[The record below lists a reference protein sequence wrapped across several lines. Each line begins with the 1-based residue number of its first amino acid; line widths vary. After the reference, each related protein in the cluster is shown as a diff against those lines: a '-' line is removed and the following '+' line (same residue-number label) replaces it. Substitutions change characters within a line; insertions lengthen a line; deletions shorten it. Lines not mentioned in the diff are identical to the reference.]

1 MCTKLFARPPIL
13 PQIAKN
19 VFKGL
24 GSRRILGE
32 SWVGRYLLPAAF
44 SAENKKIEF
53 LMDPGGDTGHLQDLH
68 ELLLLPESV
77 LQLPDPLVLLVLHAA
92 PVQVVH
98 ALTPV
103 TGGGWS
109 HQAGLY
115 HLERLPPLI
124 FLNLDG
130 EPAREEG
137 RESVSLP

>member
-1 MCTKLFARPPIL
+1 
-13 PQIAKN
+13 
-19 VFKGL
+19 
-24 GSRRILGE
+24 
-32 SWVGRYLLPAAF
+32 
-44 SAENKKIEF
+44 
-53 LMDPGGDTGHLQDLH
+53 MDNGGDNGHLQDLH
-68 ELLLLPESV
+68 ELLLLPKSV
-77 LQLPDPLVLLVLHAA
+77 LQLPDPLVLLVLHHAA

-109 HQAGLY
+109 QQAGLY

-124 FLNLDG
+124 FLSLDG

>member
-1 MCTKLFARPPIL
+1 MVETLQC
-13 PQIAKN
+13 
-19 VFKGL
+19 
-24 GSRRILGE
+24 
-32 SWVGRYLLPAAF
+32 
-44 SAENKKIEF
+44 
-53 LMDPGGDTGHLQDLH
+53 HLQDLH

-98 ALTPV
+98 ALTPA
-103 TGGGWS
+103 TSGGWS
-109 HQAGLY
+109 QQAGLY

-124 FLNLDG
+124 FLSLEG